1 MLGEGAPFG
10 PDGTGAEASVYLG
23 GHPYPLHIL
32 LLKFFSADARALS
45 MFCGAVN
52 CLLLWKWGRD
62 VGLGGGGGWLAVFT
76 PLSVLPGVLAA
87 GDAPAL
93 TVVLAGAVLAN
104 RGRLA
109 AVLGG
114 ALAGLCVAV
123 KPIALPALVLFLVRP
138 GSLLGLGATLLVL
151 RQYTRPL
158 WAPMTDGGL
167 LGTWWVS
174 SMGAP
179 PEDWL
184 SWVFSGGLRLMQA
197 EGWALLFLIP
207 LGALVGVWHGQG
219 WRSKWV
225 ALGPV
230 LAAWMVS
237 ALFGSRL
244 ELRYLSSAFVAAL
257 PFVGLILT
265 SRRALILVCMACA
278 WPTWALL
285 SQLGAERSRL
295 DTEAQVPSWIVL
307 EWPLVETRPLFDA
320 CSTEDATRLR
330 NLAFQLA
337 EVAPEGSTII
347 TEPRADGREGEL
359 FWPLRVLRP
368 DLKVAVR

>member
-1 MLGEGAPFG
+1 
-10 PDGTGAEASVYLG
+10 
-23 GHPYPLHIL
+23 
-32 LLKFFSADARALS
+32 LKFFSADARALS
-45 MFCGAVN
+45 MFCGALN
-52 CLLLWKWGRD
+52 CLLLWKWGKD
-62 VGLGGGGGWLAVFT
+62 VGLGGGGGWLAAVT

-93 TVVLAGAVLAN
+93 TFVLAGAALAN
-104 RGRLA
+104 RGGFE

-123 KPIALPALVLFLVRP
+123 KPIALPALVLLMVRP
-138 GSLLGLGATLLVL
+138 ISLLGLGPTLLLL
-151 RQYTRPL
+151 RQYTRPF
-158 WAPMTDGGL
+158 WSPMTDGGL

-184 SWVFSGGLRLMQA
+184 AWTFDGAIRLLQT
-197 EGWALLFLIP
+197 EVWGLLFLIP
-207 LGALVGVWHGQG
+207 LGAVFGLWCGQ
-219 WRSKWV
+219 WRRIRWL
-225 ALGPV
+225 ALGP
-230 LAAWMVS
+230 LCAAWIVS

-244 ELRYLSSAFVAAL
+244 ELRYLFSAFVVAL
-257 PFVGLILT
+257 PFVGMLLR
-265 SRRALILVCMACA
+265 SRRAIALVCLACS

-285 SQLGAERSRL
+285 SQLGAERGRL
-295 DTEAQVPSWIVL
+295 DTEAQVPSGFVL
-307 EWPLVETRPLFDA
+307 KWPPVEVRPLFDA

-347 TEPRADGREGEL
+347 TEPRPDGREGEL